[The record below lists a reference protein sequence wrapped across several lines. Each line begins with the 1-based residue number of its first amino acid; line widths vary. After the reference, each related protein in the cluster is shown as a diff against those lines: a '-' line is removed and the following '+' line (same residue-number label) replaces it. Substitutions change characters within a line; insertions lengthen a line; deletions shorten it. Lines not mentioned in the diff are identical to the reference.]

1 MGTKENRT
9 KVQTFYIK
17 KEIAS
22 AQSTKL
28 NCPRAQTTE
37 HRRTKAAEKQTDAC
51 VTARDTGDAYAM
63 KHMPVASALI
73 VPDKGGKKNSTCTH
87 LYELIELIVHG

>member
-37 HRRTKAAEKQTDAC
+37 HKVDDMIRVGRTKAAEKQTDAC
-51 VTARDTGDAYAM
+51 VTARDTGDAY
-63 KHMPVASALI
+63 I
-73 VPDKGGKKNSTCTH
+73 C
-87 LYELIELIVHG
+87 YEAYARC